1 LLPIV
6 AFVAALTSVS
16 PALADVTWQSL
27 GTWSAATAQSFDPQ
41 VAVDANGNSVYVW
54 IWYGGNLC
62 SGAPC
67 RRIQTRTRSAAGVLS
82 PIYWITTQGQQAN
95 DPQVAVDANGDAA
108 IVWQTNH
115 QIQTKLRAAAAT
127 FFGPS
132 ATLSPPGP
140 ADKPQV
146 AVDPNGTAVYAW
158 QHFDGTHERI
168 QTRTLSLSGT
178 RGTTLTLSPATQD
191 AENAQVALDAH
202 GNAVFAWESSDGTT
216 QRIQTR
222 TRSAAGTLGPIQT
235 LVAGQY
241 ASDVHLAVDP
251 SGDAVFAWQGYD
263 GTVSRIQTRSR
274 SAAGALGPT
283 HTLST
288 AGQNAYLP
296 QVGIDSGGNAVIL
309 WQRFDGVGNIVQVRA
324 RSAADVLSSTQ
335 TLAATTGTT
344 VGVRADLAVD
354 PHGNALVV
362 WEHQVGTAVCCRQV
376 QARARLADGTLGTT
390 RTLSTAGK
398 DAQEPQVAVDPN
410 GHAFAVWDEQT
421 TAQTTDG
428 RIHAA
433 AGSY

>member
-1 LLPIV
+1 M
-6 AFVAALTSVS
+6 AFAAVLASAS
-16 PALADVTWQSL
+16 PAVAEVTWQPL

-41 VAVDANGNSVYVW
+41 VAVDGKGNSVYVW

-62 SGAPC
+62 AGAPC
-67 RRIQTRTRSAAGVLS
+67 QRIQTRTRSAAGVLS
-82 PIYWITTQGQQAN
+82 PTYWITTQGQQAN
-95 DPQVAVDANGDAA
+95 DPQVAVNANGDAA

-115 QIQTKLRAAAAT
+115 QIQTRLRPAAAT
-127 FFGPS
+127 FFNPS

-146 AVDPNGTAVYAW
+146 AVDPNGNAVYVW

-168 QTRTLSLSGT
+168 QTRTLSLTGT
-178 RGTTLTLSPATQD
+178 RGTTLTLSPAGQD

-216 QRIQTR
+216 QRIQAR
-222 TRSAAGTLGPIQT
+222 TRSAAGTLGPTQT

-251 SGDAVFAWQGYD
+251 AGDAVFAWQGYD
-263 GTVSRIQTRSR
+263 GTVSRIQTRAR
-274 SAAGALGPT
+274 SATGVLGPT
-283 HTLST
+283 HTLS
-288 AGQNAYLP
+288 APGQNAYQP
-296 QVGIDSGGNAVIL
+296 RVGIDSGGNAVLL
-309 WQRFDGVGNIVQVRA
+309 WQRFDGTTNRVQIRA

-335 TLAATTGTT
+335 TLTGTGTT
-344 VGVRADLAVD
+344 TGVRAQLAVD
-354 PHGNALVV
+354 PHGNAVVV
-362 WEHQVGTAVCCRQV
+362 WENRVGTAVCCMQV
-376 QARARLADGTLGTT
+376 RARLRSADGTLGAT

-398 DAQEPQVAVDPN
+398 DAQQPQVAVDPN
-410 GHAFAVWDEQT
+410 GHAFAVWYEAT
-421 TAQTTDG
+421 NAQTPDG